1 MPDASHAEKHE
12 TIVRAP
18 ARPGRL
24 GVLDVRR
31 ALLEGLAVLVGIL
44 VAFGIDAWWD
54 VRSEEGRALAYQSAL
69 LDEVRANQR
78 LIQQADTL
86 GYRFDVEA
94 AAGYFESIVYAA
106 APVSEDAV
114 REMLWDAG
122 TVAPLEYGRGA
133 LSDLLSSGGLA
144 AIDDA
149 SVRRAITNYDVAL
162 TLEAAA
168 QARVDEAWWDDLVP
182 YASRHMGLDDI
193 FPDVFVREYLQAPGM
208 LAGRFP
214 VDVEGFRQNRE
225 WANHL
230 TSLVY
235 LGRELERER
244 ADLVVAMQ
252 RLEAALVE
260 VLEGRGPT

>member
-1 MPDASHAEKHE
+1 
-12 TIVRAP
+12 
-18 ARPGRL
+18 
-24 GVLDVRR
+24 
-31 ALLEGLAVLVGIL
+31 
-44 VAFGIDAWWD
+44 
-54 VRSEEGRALAYQSAL
+54 
-69 LDEVRANQR
+69 
-78 LIQQADTL
+78 
-86 GYRFDVEA
+86 
-94 AAGYFESIVYAA
+94 
-106 APVSEDAV
+106 
-114 REMLWDAG
+114 
-122 TVAPLEYGRGA
+122 
-133 LSDLLSSGGLA
+133 
-144 AIDDA
+144 
-149 SVRRAITNYDVAL
+149 
-162 TLEAAA
+162 
-168 QARVDEAWWDDLVP
+168 
-182 YASRHMGLDDI
+182 MGLDDI